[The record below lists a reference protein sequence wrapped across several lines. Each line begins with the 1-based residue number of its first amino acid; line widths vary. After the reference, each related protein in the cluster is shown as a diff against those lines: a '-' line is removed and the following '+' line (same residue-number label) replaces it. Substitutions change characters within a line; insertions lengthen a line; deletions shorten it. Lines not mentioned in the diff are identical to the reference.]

1 MSTKER
7 RKKPTF
13 LEGEFNEI
21 PSDSA
26 VSYTNEDQKSFI
38 KEMKA
43 SRRLIT
49 LKIPLS
55 LYQKLRETAFKTED
69 KITRIMIKAAE
80 EYIKAL
86 EK

>member
-1 MSTKER
+1 MPAKKR

-13 LEGEFNEI
+13 PEGEFNEI

-26 VSYTNEDQKSFI
+26 VSYTNEDQKSFV
-38 KEMKA
+38 KEMEEP
-43 SRRLIT
+43 RRLIT
-49 LKIPLS
+49 AKIPLS
-55 LYQKLRETAFKTED
+55 LYKKLRETAFKTED
-69 KITRIMIKAAE
+69 KITRIIIKAAE